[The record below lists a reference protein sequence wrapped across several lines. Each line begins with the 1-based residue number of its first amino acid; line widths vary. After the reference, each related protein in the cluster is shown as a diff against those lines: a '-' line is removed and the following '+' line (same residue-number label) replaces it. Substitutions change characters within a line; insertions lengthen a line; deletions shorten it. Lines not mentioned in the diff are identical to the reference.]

1 MRIAHLSRLRHTSL
15 RNPPVVHFRPY
26 DNATSNSIP
35 AFSEHRIMQNSAVYS
50 GIITTPETWPQTGL
64 IVSLNACT
72 ESREI
77 LAHFQTF
84 YQRFFIGWFGG
95 GRYGQDCN
103 VFREEKKDKR
113 LLALS
118 HSRHCV
124 ESRQIPLQVYPVCAT
139 GACDPLQNLMKSVV
153 EV

>member
-1 MRIAHLSRLRHTSL
+1 MH
-15 RNPPVVHFRPY
+15 
-26 DNATSNSIP
+26 
-35 AFSEHRIMQNSAVYS
+35 NSAVYS

-72 ESREI
+72 ESRKI

-95 GRYGQDCN
+95 GGYGQDCD
-103 VFREEKKDKR
+103 VFRAEKKDKR

-118 HSRHCV
+118 HSRLCA
-124 ESRQIPLQVYPVCAT
+124 ESRVILPQVCPVCAT
-139 GACDPLQNLMKSVV
+139 GACDSL
-153 EV
+153 